1 MRIKARRCPWRRS
14 ANRDARAVNAD
25 LGFTGE
31 PVSTDVTLLE
41 TLAGGD
47 AGFIPVI
54 SPISADEAGDGYNIN
69 ADTAAGTHSM
79 IRIFGLLLLHLG
91 WANLAMA
98 QADPTPETVTPST
111 NTSEATATLN
121 WDVCN
126 ETSYNIRFA
135 SAFIRDDRMQT
146 VGWTNIQPGACTT
159 LVTPKDSPRFLYAES
174 LPIHQGGVREWK
186 GPIQLCATEKD
197 FTSDATENCA
207 LKNLE
212 IRDFFAVKPTERQT
226 AFIEPGDFGI
236 NAEIAGLQRLLQD
249 SGYKIT
255 RVDGLSGRRTLRTI
269 ARAKSDLKLDKSAS
283 NQELITALIP
293 KAEEARNSIGLDICN
308 DGTNR
313 MFTAIAIQQDGNWT
327 SRGWWPIDIGQCV
340 KPLDRS
346 LIGTQAHIYALQE
359 DSTLRQAH
367 VER

>member
-1 MRIKARRCPWRRS
+1 
-14 ANRDARAVNAD
+14 
-25 LGFTGE
+25 
-31 PVSTDVTLLE
+31 
-41 TLAGGD
+41 
-47 AGFIPVI
+47 
-54 SPISADEAGDGYNIN
+54 
-69 ADTAAGTHSM
+69 M
-79 IRIFGLLLLHLG
+79 IRIFGLSLLHLG

-359 DSTLRQAH
+359 DMNEAGEALPDRRLRSELVTPAPFCIAESRFSALGRENCLEKGYSAVDFRPIASDVDVQVIRLTDADF
-367 VER
+367 VTGGGDGLRR